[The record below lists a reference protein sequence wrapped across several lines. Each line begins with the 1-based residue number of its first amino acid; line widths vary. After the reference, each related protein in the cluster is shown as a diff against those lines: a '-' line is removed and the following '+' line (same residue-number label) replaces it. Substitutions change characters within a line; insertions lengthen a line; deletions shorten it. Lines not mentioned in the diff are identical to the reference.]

1 LKIQVLGVEKYYNP
15 LAAAGES
22 ISPMTKND
30 KIILSY

>member
-1 LKIQVLGVEKYYNP
+1 VEKYYNP

-22 ISPMTKND
+22 ISPMTKNV